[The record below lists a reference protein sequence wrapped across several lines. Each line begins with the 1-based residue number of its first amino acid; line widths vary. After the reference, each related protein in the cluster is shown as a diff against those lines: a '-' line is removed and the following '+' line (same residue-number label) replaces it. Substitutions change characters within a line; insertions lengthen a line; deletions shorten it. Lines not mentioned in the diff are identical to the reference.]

1 MKKCVWRVLTMVV
14 AILVIATMLG
24 GCNNTPIEDYFIKY
38 ENATILVKVEYGDS
52 TWLGYSKA
60 GGFIDDD
67 IYEKY
72 KKNEYQEGKIE
83 IYHPYKQGSS
93 IVVNAEEIACI
104 QTKTYKEFYNQYPPM

>member
-1 MKKCVWRVLTMVV
+1 METRLGL
-14 AILVIATMLG
+14 AIRKQKDL
-24 GCNNTPIEDYFIKY
+24 
-38 ENATILVKVEYGDS
+38 
-52 TWLGYSKA
+52 
-60 GGFIDDD
+60 FIDDD